1 MSSCSLNFS
10 LILISAF
17 CSAVMLALIR
27 LLGFFLTRRTL
38 AFFLPGSMVTRRLWS
53 PAVTGRCKMSESE
66 LSTSHW
72 NYKGTQHLHFSSKL
86 SVVGPWHESFMGSLS
101 FNFASQHFR
110 KVDFLCWSNIGFYVF
125 KVQKHP
131 IKTPLFFLPSIYCSI
146 LDCSFVTNKM

>member
-110 KVDFLCWSNIGFYVF
+110 KVDFLCWSNIEFYVF
-125 KVQKHP
+125 TVQQHP
-131 IKTPLFFLPSIYCSI
+131 IKNSSFLLSFNLMFNSR
-146 LDCSFVTNKM
+146 LHFVTNKM